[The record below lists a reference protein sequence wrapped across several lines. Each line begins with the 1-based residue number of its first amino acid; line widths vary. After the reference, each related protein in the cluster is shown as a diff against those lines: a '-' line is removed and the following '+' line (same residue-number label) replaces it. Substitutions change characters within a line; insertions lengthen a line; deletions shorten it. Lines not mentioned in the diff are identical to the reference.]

1 MKLLL
6 SNLQQSM
13 VGASRHGDAEILDI
27 STDSRR
33 LKAGDL
39 FVALRGENF
48 DAHDF
53 LASIASE
60 GKAAAVVAQQVPADF
75 PLPVL
80 LVPNTQIALGE
91 IARAWRQKF
100 SLPVIGVA
108 GSNGKTTVK
117 GMIASIFSAY
127 VGSNHYLATKGNLNN
142 EIGVPLTLLQ
152 LRGEHQYAVIE
163 MGMNHP
169 GEMAYLTSLA
179 LPTVGLVNNAQR
191 EHQEFMQSVDAV
203 AMENG
208 EVLRNLP
215 DTGTAIFPYGDAYT
229 DLWRSIVD
237 ESSQCQIMT
246 FGLSPQA
253 DVSGQVR
260 ANQFGGD
267 LVIGIGDE
275 QCSVRLSAAG
285 RHNALNALAAAACCY
300 SAGVPLASIQQGL
313 ENFVPV
319 AGRLQRQIAANG
331 AVIIDD
337 TYNANPDSVRA
348 AIDVLSQCQGQ
359 RILVLGDM
367 GEVGAQGVAYHQEV
381 GAYARER
388 GIEFVMTLGSLA
400 QHVSM
405 AFGANAEHCET
416 VEDLTRA
423 ITQTLN
429 KLTASD
435 VTILIKGSRFMKMER
450 VVAFFTQQKITG
462 TH

>member
-6 SNLQQSM
+6 SDLQQSM
-13 VGASRHGDAEILDI
+13 AGASRHGDAEILDI

-33 LKAGDL
+33 LKEGDL
-39 FVALRGENF
+39 FIALHGENF

-53 LASIASE
+53 LTSIASE
-60 GKAAAVVAQQVPADF
+60 GKAAAVVAQHVPVDF

-117 GMIASIFSAY
+117 GMIASIFSAH

-152 LRGEHQYAVIE
+152 LRDEHQYAVIE

-208 EVLRNLP
+208 EVLRHLP
-215 DTGTAIFPYGDAYT
+215 ETGTAIFPHSDTYT

-237 ESSQCQIMT
+237 ESSRCQVMT
-246 FGLSPQA
+246 FGLSQQA
-253 DVSGQVR
+253 DVSGQIR

-267 LVIGIGDE
+267 LAICIGDE
-275 QCSVRLSAAG
+275 QCSVRLLAAG
-285 RHNALNALAAAACCY
+285 NHNALNALAAAACCY
-300 SAGVPLASIQQGL
+300 SVGIPLQSIKQGL
-313 ENFVPV
+313 ENFEPV
-319 AGRLQRQIAANG
+319 AGRLQRQVATNG

-359 RILVLGDM
+359 RLLVLGDM
-367 GEVGAQGVAYHQEV
+367 GEVGAQGVAYHQEI

-405 AFGANAEHCET
+405 TFGANAEHCET